1 MLLSRL
7 AFIWYTCGTS
17 LYLREETRLR
27 ARGPKRVRHRGLARN
42 RNMSNRRVPIQIIAD
57 ILRIEEGGKTEIGL
71 FADIGYHQLENYLG
85 YLADKGFIELEN
97 HRRRSMYR
105 VTARGRELL
114 LSIDQVTN
122 SLAIEGSYC
131 YH

>member
-1 MLLSRL
+1 
-7 AFIWYTCGTS
+7 
-17 LYLREETRLR
+17 
-27 ARGPKRVRHRGLARN
+27 
-42 RNMSNRRVPIQIIAD
+42 MSNRRVSIQIIAD

-85 YLADKGFIELEN
+85 YLAEKGFIEIEN
-97 HRRRSMYR
+97 HRRRSIYH

-114 LSIDQVTN
+114 QGIDRVTE